1 MSKSLIIP
9 FVVLLTAACSGERG
23 GASSTSATAT
33 SGEASAAVAPATST
47 ADALASLPEPSRA
60 PFGAMMAGYGAIQTA
75 LSSDSTTGVDT
86 AATAVAGAAKVLEST
101 ATGPAKAQYLAIA
114 TEAASVASS
123 SADIVKARQ
132 AFGELSKA
140 VLSLLVANPDLAK
153 GRVVVECPMTS
164 TYKKWLQTDEKVRNP
179 YYGSTMLECGTVS
192 KLEL

>member
-9 FVVLLTAACSGERG
+9 FVILLTAACSEEPG
-23 GASSTSATAT
+23 GKSAVP
-33 SGEASAAVAPATST
+33 ASAESSAAAPAPST

-60 PFGAMMAGYGAIQTA
+60 PFGAMMAGYGTIQTA
-75 LSSDSTTGVDT
+75 LSSDTTTGVD
-86 AATAVAGAAKVLEST
+86 AAASAVAGAARVLEST
-101 ATGPAKAQYLAIA
+101 AAEPAKAQYGAIA
-114 TEAASVASS
+114 TQAASVVS
-123 SADIVKARQ
+123 SASDIVKARQ

-140 VLSLLVANPDLAK
+140 VLALLVANPDLAK

>member
-1 MSKSLIIP
+1 MSKSLILPIVIL
-9 FVVLLTAACSGERG
+9 FNAACSGEQG
-23 GASSTSATAT
+23 GRSVATTSAEASSA
-33 SGEASAAVAPATST
+33 APATST
-47 ADALASLPEPSRA
+47 ADTLASLPEPSRA
-60 PFGAMMAGYGAIQTA
+60 PFGAMMAGYGTIQTA

-86 AATAVAGAAKVLEST
+86 AASAVAGAARVLEST
-101 ATGPAKAQYLAIA
+101 ATGPAKAHYGAVA
-114 TEAASVASS
+114 TEAANVASN
-123 SADIVKARQ
+123 ATDIVKARQ

>member
-9 FVVLLTAACSGERG
+9 FVILFTVACSGEQG
-23 GASSTSATAT
+23 GKSEATA
-33 SGEASAAVAPATST
+33 SAEPSVAAPPAPST

-60 PFGAMMAGYGAIQTA
+60 PFGAMMAGYDAIQTA
-75 LSSDSTTGVDT
+75 LSSDTTTGVDT
-86 AATAVAGAAKVLEST
+86 AGSAVAGAARVLEST
-101 ATGPAKAQYLAIA
+101 ATGPAKAQYGAIA

-123 SADIVKARQ
+123 ASDLVKARQ

>member
-1 MSKSLIIP
+1 MNKSLIIP
-9 FVVLLTAACSGERG
+9 FVVLLTFACSGEQEG
-23 GASSTSATAT
+23 KSEATA
-33 SGEASAAVAPATST
+33 SAEPGAAAPATST

-60 PFGAMMAGYGAIQTA
+60 PFGAMMAGYGTIQTA
-75 LSSDSTTGVDT
+75 LSSDTTAGVDV
-86 AATAVAGAAKVLEST
+86 AASAVAGAARVLEST
-101 ATGPAKAQYLAIA
+101 ATGPAKAQYGAIA
-114 TEAASVASS
+114 TEAANVASS
-123 SADIVKARQ
+123 ASDLVKTRQ

>member
-1 MSKSLIIP
+1 MNKSLIIP
-9 FVVLLTAACSGERG
+9 FVILLTVACSGEQ
-23 GASSTSATAT
+23 GAKPAATA
-33 SGEASAAVAPATST
+33 SAEPSAAAPVTST
-47 ADALASLPEPSRA
+47 ADALASLPESSRA
-60 PFGAMMAGYGAIQTA
+60 PFGAMMAGYGTIQTA

-86 AATAVAGAAKVLEST
+86 AASAVAGAARVLEST
-101 ATGPAKAQYLAIA
+101 ATGPAKGQYGAIA

-123 SADIVKARQ
+123 ASDLVKARQ

-140 VLSLLVANPDLAK
+140 VLALLVANPDLAK